1 MKPTFNIRSL
11 LQKWLS
17 GDIRKQEEKQLYQL
31 AKDDPFLNDALE
43 GFEQFPELNHEASVN
58 RLKDKLRQNTQKK
71 RRSIIY
77 SMPRLAAAIALL
89 LIAGMSW
96 WWINSPQAEA
106 NLAQEIET
114 STNLEIPNTD
124 EAISETAEADE
135 TAPTSEPAEEVVAP
149 SIPQSPP
156 LPQEPSR
163 AKSPLPRTEEVEESI
178 AEATTAEPIE
188 IPADEEIVSPK
199 AEQKEVVAETHADD
213 IAVSDKLTV
222 QEEAPEPQKPA
233 KDIADSFDFDLEEQ
247 EDNIAPIATIEKE
260 SAPPASSEKRLI
272 MGVVK
277 GRDGLPL
284 IGANVSVQGS
294 RQGTI
299 TDLDGRFSLEVDQG
313 MNNIEANYTGFESQ
327 TLDVSSADN
336 VEFVLEEGMP
346 MDEVVVTGLGE
357 TRSKKRDRIQ
367 TEVKESASPV
377 GGFKKYDKY
386 IRRNLRYPKA
396 ARENN
401 ISGEVRLQFTVN
413 QSGELSDI
421 KVLQSLGYG
430 CDTEAIR
437 LIEEGPKWEIKSFD
451 GSVITSYSITF
462 KK

>member
-11 LQKWLS
+11 LPKWLS
-17 GDIRKQEEKQLYQL
+17 GEIRKQEEKQLYQL
-31 AKDDPFLNDALE
+31 AKDDPFLNEALE
-43 GFEQFPELNHEASVN
+43 GYEQFPELDHEATVS
-58 RLKDKLRQNTQKK
+58 RLKDKLHNRTRENRT
-71 RRSIIY
+71 SIIY
-77 SMPRLAAAIALL
+77 FMPRLAAAIALL
-89 LIAGMSW
+89 LVAGMSW
-96 WWINSPQAEA
+96 WWINSPEAEA
-106 NLAQEIET
+106 NLAQEIES
-114 STNLEIPNTD
+114 STPVETPD
-124 EAISETAEADE
+124 SEAAISEVTEADE
-135 TAPTSEPAEEVVAP
+135 AEPAPEPANDAIAP
-149 SIPQSPP
+149 STQRET
-156 LPQEPSR
+156 LPRESSNP
-163 AKSPLPRTEEVEESI
+163 KSPLPRAEEVEESI
-178 AEATTAEPIE
+178 AEATADPIE
-188 IPADEEIVSPK
+188 IPADEEVPESI
-199 AEQKEVVAETHADD
+199 AEKKEVAAETLADD
-213 IAVSDKLTV
+213 IADSEKLTI
-222 QEEAPEPQKPA
+222 QEEAPAPQKPA
-233 KDIADSFDFDLEEQ
+233 KDIADAFEFDLEEQ
-247 EDNIAPIATIEKE
+247 DENVAPIATIEKE

-284 IGANVSVQGS
+284 IGANVSVKGS

-336 VEFVLEEGMP
+336 VEFVLEEGMA

-357 TRSKKRDRIQ
+357 TRSKKRDRI
-367 TEVKESASPV
+367 ESEAKESANPV
-377 GGFKKYDKY
+377 GGFKKYERY
-386 IRRNLRYPKA
+386 IKRNLRYPKPA
-396 ARENN
+396 KENN

-437 LIEEGPKWEIKSFD
+437 LVEEGPKWEIKSFD
-451 GSVITSYSITF
+451 GSVITSYAITF

>member
-11 LQKWLS
+11 LPKWLS
-17 GDIRKQEEKQLYQL
+17 GEIRKQEEKQLYQL
-31 AKDDPFLNDALE
+31 AKDDPFLNEALE
-43 GFEQFPELNHEASVN
+43 GYEQFPELDHEATVS
-58 RLKDKLRQNTQKK
+58 RLKDKLRNRT
-71 RRSIIY
+71 RENRTSIIY
-77 SMPRLAAAIALL
+77 FMPRLAAAITLL
-89 LIAGMSW
+89 LVAGMSW
-96 WWINSPQAEA
+96 WWINSPEVEA
-106 NLAQEIET
+106 NLAQEIES
-114 STNLEIPNTD
+114 STPFETPDT
-124 EAISETAEADE
+124 EAAISEATEADE
-135 TAPTSEPAEEVVAP
+135 ADPEPESANDAITPTTQQET
-149 SIPQSPP
+149 
-156 LPQEPSR
+156 LPREPSK
-163 AKSPLPRTEEVEESI
+163 AKSPLPRSEEAVEAI
-178 AEATTAEPIE
+178 AEETTEPKE
-188 IPADEEIVSPK
+188 IPADEEVPESITEK
-199 AEQKEVVAETHADD
+199 KEVAAETLADD
-213 IAVSDKLTV
+213 IAASEKLTI
-222 QEEAPEPQKPA
+222 QEEPPTPQKPA
-233 KDIADSFDFDLEEQ
+233 KDIADSFEFDLEEQ
-247 EDNIAPIATIEKE
+247 DENVAPIATIEKE

-284 IGANVSVQGS
+284 IGANVSVKGS

-299 TDLDGRFSLEVDQG
+299 TDLDGRFSLEVEQG

-336 VEFVLEEGMP
+336 VEFVLEEGMA

-357 TRSKKRDRIQ
+357 TRSKKRDRIES
-367 TEVKESASPV
+367 EVKESANPI
-377 GGFKKYDKY
+377 GGFKKYERY

-396 ARENN
+396 AKENN

-437 LIEEGPKWEIKSFD
+437 LVEDGPKWQIKSFD
-451 GSVITSYSITF
+451 GSVITSYAITF